1 MKRNICIVLILLSCT
16 LSSARAQTTD
26 IPETT
31 ESTTFKIPFYY
42 CPRFEGTEVDLK
54 GLSGLWF
61 ETARGYNL
69 DKMECLNY
77 TVPDSPTDK
86 NMVELQ
92 LEYVDA
98 ANSKWDSVRKS
109 TSLLWDDNAKNGIF
123 TWNIEESSSKTVTY
137 KLLETDLTSYALFC
151 GISDRTSLPLSKVWT
166 RNRHLTDEQKIF
178 IHNKFNEM
186 LNLQYL
192 NYVEQSEEKCNNS
205 AMRAARGAFLVLA
218 LALIAGA
225 RNI

>member
-123 TWNIEESSSKTVTY
+123 TWNIEESSN
-137 KLLETDLTSYALFC
+137 
-151 GISDRTSLPLSKVWT
+151 RTSLPLSKVWT